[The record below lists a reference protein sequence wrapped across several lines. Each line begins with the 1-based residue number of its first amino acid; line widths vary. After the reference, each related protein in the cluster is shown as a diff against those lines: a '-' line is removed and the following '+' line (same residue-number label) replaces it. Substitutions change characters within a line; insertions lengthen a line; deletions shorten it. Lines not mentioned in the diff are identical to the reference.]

1 MENNEGGQARKHHY
15 VPQCY
20 LKGFARNRSKKSQLY
35 VVDSAVK
42 RAFVTTPQNV
52 AAERDFNRIEIDGED
67 PNLIES
73 SYAEFES
80 KLGPALVRMDDKR
93 DFPDDADR
101 ALILELVALLAVRN
115 PGRRE
120 AMREFKEQT
129 TRRLMELA
137 VANRQRWESQR
148 QKAAEAG
155 VEGAAD
161 LTYEEIREFVERG
174 DYTIAVPTTE
184 HVEQELKSLTTVYN
198 LLHRRSWVVT
208 RTASGFGGFVT
219 SDHPVTLCWDD
230 TEMEGG
236 FYPPG
241 FGLQG
246 TSVFCPLSKGLAI
259 RGQFDGRVGA
269 VELPVDAVAGINT
282 RTIFYAGRQVYAE
295 NDRFRFFDQHLVLR
309 YGQDL
314 LHVAATL
321 TRPAA

>member
-1 MENNEGGQARKHHY
+1 METNEGGQARKHHY

-35 VVDSAVK
+35 VVDSTLK
-42 RAFVTTPQNV
+42 RAFTTTPLNV
-52 AAERDFNRIEIDGED
+52 AAERDFNRIEVDGED

-73 SYAEFES
+73 SYAEFER
-80 KLGPALVRMDDKR
+80 KLAPALVRMDER
-93 DFPDDADR
+93 GDFPDDADR
-101 ALILELVALLAVRN
+101 AVILELVALLAVRN

-120 AMREFKEQT
+120 AMRQFKEET

-137 VANRQRWESQR
+137 VANRQRWELQR

-161 LTYEEIREFVERG
+161 LTYEEVREFVERG
-174 DYTIAVPTTE
+174 DFTIAVPTTE

-198 LLHRRSWVVT
+198 LLHRRNWVVVK
-208 RTASGFGGFVT
+208 AAHGSGGFVT

-230 TEMEGG
+230 KDMEGG

-241 FGLQG
+241 FGVQG
-246 TSVFCPLSKGLAI
+246 TTVFCPVSKGLAI
-259 RGQFDGRVGA
+259 RGRFDGRAGV
-269 VELPVDAVAGINT
+269 VELPLDKVAGINSLA
-282 RTIFYAGRQVYAE
+282 IFHAGRQIYAE
-295 NDRFRFFDQHLVLR
+295 NDRFRFFDKHLALR

-314 LHVAATL
+314 LSTL
-321 TRPAA
+321 LRPWRG